1 MPLPFTRTAAPI
13 RTLAAATGLLLAA
26 TNLLTA
32 RAPAAPAPPASD
44 LELRRSQLRT
54 LGQQQQQRL
63 EQRLR
68 CINRAGSLT
77 ELEGC
82 ERSRYGPAMGGAGC
96 PMW

>member
-1 MPLPFTRTAAPI
+1 MSRHRWGAHAPI
-13 RTLAAATGLLLAA
+13 AALAVAAGL
-26 TNLLTA
+26 LLTA
-32 RAPAAPAPPASD
+32 RAWAAPPPPASD
-44 LELRRSQLRT
+44 LELRRTQLRT
-54 LGQQQQQRL
+54 LGQQQQLRL

-82 ERSRYGPAMGGAGC
+82 ERSRYGPAMGGWSC

>member
-1 MPLPFTRTAAPI
+1 MPLLFTRTAAPI

-26 TNLLTA
+26 TSLLTA

-63 EQRLR
+63 EQPLR
-68 CINRAGSLT
+68 PGHGR
-77 ELEGC
+77 
-82 ERSRYGPAMGGAGC
+82 GGLPDVVSGARGLHSAVVI
-96 PMW
+96 

>member
-13 RTLAAATGLLLAA
+13 RTLAA
-26 TNLLTA
+26 
-32 RAPAAPAPPASD
+32 SD

-54 LGQQQQQRL
+54 FGQQQQQRL

-82 ERSRYGPAMGGAGC
+82 ERSRYGPAMGGVGC

>member
-1 MPLPFTRTAAPI
+1 MTLHRPGSVALIHPI
-13 RTLAAATGLLLAA
+13 AAAAGLLLAG
-26 TNLLTA
+26 LSLFTA
-32 RAPAAPAPPASD
+32 RATAAPAPPASD

-54 LGQQQQQRL
+54 LDQQQQLRL

-77 ELEGC
+77 ELESC
-82 ERSRYGPAMGGAGC
+82 ERSRYGSGMGGWGC